1 MLQFLQVATVT
12 AVSRFYDHAWTQ
24 SWKHSCTIDISL
36 LWLSRR
42 LLSIHQAV
50 LFHKRRRRS
59 VAGATVLFGR
69 GYWGRISVAVCRCG
83 CGRGLGVRGYRHCL
97 LFQTNFV
104 RAQIAFAKVVV
115 FLGSKCHYR
124 KCAVF
129 VCKVLTGAECNKFTP
144 GNLDSE
150 VSDGSVVALGSRFT
164 FFSSLRLTLTGTS
177 DWLPAR
183 LQLNYR
189 THHT

>member
-1 MLQFLQVATVT
+1 MT
-12 AVSRFYDHAWTQ
+12 AVSRFYNHAWSQ

-36 LWLSRR
+36 LWLSRF
-42 LLSIHQAV
+42 LSIHQAV

-69 GYWGRISVAVCRCG
+69 GYWGRISVAVRRRG
-83 CGRGLGVRGYRHCL
+83 CGRGLGVRGYRHCFIL
-97 LFQTNFV
+97 DGTSYVRKLRSQRWLFFS
-104 RAQIAFAKVVV
+104 AQSVTTEN
-115 FLGSKCHYR
+115 
-124 KCAVF
+124 CAVF
-129 VCKVLTGAECNKFTP
+129 VCEVLTGVECNKFTP
-144 GNLDSE
+144 GSLDSK

-164 FFSSLRLTLTGTS
+164 IFSSLRLTLTGTS